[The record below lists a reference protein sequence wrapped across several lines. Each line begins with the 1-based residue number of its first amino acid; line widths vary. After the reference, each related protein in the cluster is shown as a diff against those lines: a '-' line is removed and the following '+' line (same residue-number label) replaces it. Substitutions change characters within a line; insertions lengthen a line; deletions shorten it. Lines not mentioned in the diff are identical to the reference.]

1 MKVLHTIAGF
11 GAKSGGTSTCTYDL
25 LAAMHARGG
34 ECEVD
39 LLTVDVRDA
48 SDRIMGQG
56 EEWIHALP
64 NDCRTQFG
72 FSRNIR
78 RAIASSDYDI
88 YHTNGLWL
96 YCNHATTAVARRKGR
111 PYVITPHGMLYPQAL
126 ARSAWKKRL
135 LLDMCFRGD
144 ILSASCIHATCNEE
158 MNVVRRFG
166 YEGPIAVIANPVVIP
181 DYAAEL
187 VNDRS
192 IVRFGFLG
200 RLHPRKKVENIL
212 YAASLT
218 QRQDEFRIE
227 VMGKGNDDY
236 ENFLRKE
243 AGRLNLRN
251 VEFCG
256 FVNGREKYERLS
268 ALSVLLV
275 PSDFENFGMIITE
288 ALSVGTPVMA
298 SLGTPW
304 EELDR
309 YGCGWWLDR
318 TPENIARVMNEVLDM
333 PSEQLAA
340 MGERGRMLIAD
351 KYSAL
356 KVAQQMQSL
365 YEWLATGGVKPDF
378 VYE

>member
-1 MKVLHTIAGF
+1 
-11 GAKSGGTSTCTYDL
+11 
-25 LAAMHARGG
+25 
-34 ECEVD
+34 
-39 LLTVDVRDA
+39 
-48 SDRIMGQG
+48 
-56 EEWIHALP
+56 
-64 NDCRTQFG
+64 
-72 FSRNIR
+72 
-78 RAIASSDYDI
+78 
-88 YHTNGLWL
+88 
-96 YCNHATTAVARRKGR
+96 
-111 PYVITPHGMLYPQAL
+111 MLYPQAL

-135 LLDMCFRGD
+135 LLDMFFRED

-158 MNVVRRFG
+158 MNAVRRFG
-166 YEGPIAVIANPVVIP
+166 YEGPIAVIANPLVIP

-200 RLHPRKKVENIL
+200 RLHPIKGVENLL
-212 YAASLT
+212 YGAASVVSSSK
-218 QRQDEFRIE
+218 FE
-227 VMGKGNDDY
+227 VYIAGMGENDY
-236 ENFLRKE
+236 ERFLRHE
-243 AGRLNLRN
+243 VERLRLDN
-251 VEFCG
+251 VEFYG
-256 FVNGREKYERLS
+256 FVNGRAKYEFLS
-268 ALSVLLV
+268 HLSVLFV
-275 PSDFENFGMIITE
+275 PSEMENFGMVVTE

-340 MGERGRMLIAD
+340 MGERGRMLVAD